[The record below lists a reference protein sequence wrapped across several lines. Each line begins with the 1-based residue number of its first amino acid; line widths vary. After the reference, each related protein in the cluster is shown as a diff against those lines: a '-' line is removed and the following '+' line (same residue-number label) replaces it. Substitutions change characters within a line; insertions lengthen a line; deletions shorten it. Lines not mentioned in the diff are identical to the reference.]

1 MQKFMEAVQNWITAH
16 IVPLM
21 NKLTATYWFGV
32 ISDAVL
38 YIVPFS
44 MVSAIPSL
52 WNIAR
57 RFVTTLPDLSP
68 LTTYSFGLVGMFMAF
83 IIPHNVAVKEGRKDR
98 SMIAGFTGIG
108 AFMLCMN
115 PQVLEDGSYAFT
127 MAKFGA
133 GGMFTAMVVGFVV
146 GFIYKRMARMSFF
159 GEDSVIPDFVKNW
172 FDNIIAVLLSLFAAW
187 VFTNLL
193 SIDVFGAVAVILS
206 PVTGFAQT
214 LPGTIAI
221 PLVMDT
227 FYFFGISGWV
237 FSPIQ
242 QSIQK
247 SALAEN
253 MAAFAA
259 GAAPMNIN
267 AYGITRYIMIGG
279 EGATLPLAFYMLF
292 AKSKKNRTLGRATI
306 IPSIFN
312 INEPLVFSTIVANPF
327 MFIPMVL
334 QAIILPA
341 NTYLWM
347 SMGWAGLHVEN
358 FDMNFLPNA
367 VSAFFMSGGDW
378 HNIVL
383 VCVNLVIAAVLW
395 FPFFRAADAYQ
406 VKQEEKQAAEK
417 AAKKAAKKAAREA
430 ARAAKLAV
438 SNSVSESAP
447 AEEKS
452 ASLASE

>member
-1 MQKFMEAVQNWITAH
+1 MLQKFMEAIQAWITEH
-16 IVPLM
+16 VVPVM
-21 NKLTATYWFGV
+21 NKLTSTYWFGV

-52 WNIAR
+52 WNIIR
-57 RFVTTLPDLSP
+57 RFVPALPDLSP
-68 LTTYSFGLVGMFMAF
+68 LTTFSFGLVGMFMAF
-83 IIPHNVAVKEGRKDR
+83 IIPHNVAVKEDRKDR

-115 PQVLEDGSYAFT
+115 PTITDQGYVFQ

-146 GFIYKRMARMSFF
+146 GFIYKRMARMTFF
-159 GEDSVIPDFVKNW
+159 SEDSLVPDFVKNW
-172 FDNIIAVLLSLFAAW
+172 FDNIIAVLLSLFVAW
-187 VFTNLL
+187 LFTNMLQV
-193 SIDVFGAVAVILS
+193 DVFSAVAIILS

-214 LPGTIAI
+214 LPGTITI

-253 MAAFAA
+253 MAAYAA
-259 GAAPMNIN
+259 GLAPTNIN

-292 AKSKKNRTLGRATI
+292 AKSKKNKTLGRATI
-306 IPSIFN
+306 IPSLFN

-334 QAIILPA
+334 QSILLSA
-341 NTYLWM
+341 NAYLWM
-347 SMGWAGLHVEN
+347 SMGWASLHVEN

-367 VSAFFMSGGDW
+367 VSAFFMSGGDVR
-378 HNIVL
+378 NIAL
-383 VCVNLVIAAVLW
+383 VCVNLLIAAILW
-395 FPFFRAADAYQ
+395 FPFFKAADDYQ
-406 VKQEEKQAAEK
+406 CKIEEEQAAER
-417 AAKKAAKKAAREA
+417 AAKKAAKKAAKEA
-430 ARAAKLAV
+430 AKAAAV
-438 SNSVSESAP
+438 AA
-447 AEEKS
+447 AE
-452 ASLASE
+452 

>member
-1 MQKFMEAVQNWITAH
+1 MLQKFMEAIQAWITEH
-16 IVPLM
+16 VVPVM
-21 NKLTATYWFGV
+21 NKLTSTYWFGV

-52 WNIAR
+52 WNIIR
-57 RFVTTLPDLSP
+57 RFVPALPDLSP
-68 LTTYSFGLVGMFMAF
+68 LTTFSFGLVGMFMAF
-83 IIPHNVAVKEGRKDR
+83 IIPHNVAVKEDRKDR

-115 PQVLEDGSYAFT
+115 PTITDQGYVFQ

-146 GFIYKRMARMSFF
+146 GFIYKRMARMTFF
-159 GEDSVIPDFVKNW
+159 SEDSLVPDFVKNW
-172 FDNIIAVLLSLFAAW
+172 FDNIIAVLLSLFVAW
-187 VFTNLL
+187 LFTNMLQV
-193 SIDVFGAVAVILS
+193 DVFSAVAIILS

-253 MAAFAA
+253 MAAYAA
-259 GAAPMNIN
+259 GLAPTNIN

-292 AKSKKNRTLGRATI
+292 AKSKKNKTLGRATI
-306 IPSIFN
+306 IPSLFN

-334 QAIILPA
+334 QSILLSA
-341 NTYLWM
+341 NAYLWM
-347 SMGWAGLHVEN
+347 SMGWASLHVEN

-367 VSAFFMSGGDW
+367 VSAFFMSGGDVR
-378 HNIVL
+378 NIAL
-383 VCVNLVIAAVLW
+383 VCVNLLIAAILW
-395 FPFFRAADAYQ
+395 FPFFKAADNYQ
-406 VKQEEKQAAEK
+406 CKIEEEQAAEK
-417 AAKKAAKKAAREA
+417 AAKRAAKKAAKEA
-430 ARAAKLAV
+430 AKAAA
-438 SNSVSESAP
+438 ATA
-447 AEEKS
+447 AE
-452 ASLASE
+452 

>member
-1 MQKFMEAVQNWITAH
+1 MLQKFMEAIQAWITEH
-16 IVPLM
+16 VVPVM
-21 NKLTATYWFGV
+21 NKLTSTYWFGV

-52 WNIAR
+52 WNIIR
-57 RFVTTLPDLSP
+57 RFVPALPDLSP
-68 LTTYSFGLVGMFMAF
+68 LTTFSFGLVGMFMAF
-83 IIPHNVAVKEGRKDR
+83 IIPHNVAVKEDRKDR

-115 PQVLEDGSYAFT
+115 PTITDEGYVFQ

-146 GFIYKRMARMSFF
+146 GFIYKRMARTTFF
-159 GEDSVIPDFVKNW
+159 SEDSLVPDFVKNW
-172 FDNIIAVLLSLFAAW
+172 FDNIIAVLLSLFVAW
-187 VFTNLL
+187 LFTNMLQV
-193 SIDVFGAVAVILS
+193 DVFSAVAIILS

-253 MAAFAA
+253 MAAYAA
-259 GAAPMNIN
+259 GLAPTNIN

-292 AKSKKNRTLGRATI
+292 AKSKKNKTLGRATI
-306 IPSIFN
+306 IPSLFN

-334 QAIILPA
+334 QSILLPA
-341 NTYLWM
+341 NAYLWM
-347 SMGWAGLHVEN
+347 SMGWASLHVEN

-367 VSAFFMSGGDW
+367 VSAFFMSGGDVR
-378 HNIVL
+378 NIAL
-383 VCVNLVIAAVLW
+383 VCVNLLIAAILW
-395 FPFFRAADAYQ
+395 FPFFKAADNYQ
-406 VKQEEKQAAEK
+406 CKIEEEQAAEK
-417 AAKKAAKKAAREA
+417 AAKRAAKKAAKEA
-430 ARAAKLAV
+430 AKAAA
-438 SNSVSESAP
+438 ATA
-447 AEEKS
+447 AE
-452 ASLASE
+452 

>member
-1 MQKFMEAVQNWITAH
+1 MLQKMMEGVQDWITAH

-21 NKLTATYWFGV
+21 NKLTSTYWFGV

-52 WNIAR
+52 WNIIR
-57 RFVTTLPDLSP
+57 RFVTSLPDISA
-68 LTTYSFGLVGMFMAF
+68 LTQYSFGLVGMFMAF
-83 IIPHNVAVKEGRKDR
+83 IIPYNVAVKEDRKDR
-98 SMIAGFTGIG
+98 AMIAGFTGIG
-108 AFMLCMN
+108 AFMLCMA
-115 PQVLEDGSYAFT
+115 PEVLEDGRYAFE
-127 MAKFGA
+127 MYKFGA

-159 GEDSVIPDFVKNW
+159 SEDSLIPDFVKNW
-172 FDNIIAVLLSLFAAW
+172 FDNIVAVLLSLFIAW
-187 VFTNLL
+187 LVTSIAKVDVFTAV
-193 SIDVFGAVAVILS
+193 SIILS

-247 SALAEN
+247 AALAEN
-253 MAAFAA
+253 MAAYAA
-259 GAAPMNIN
+259 GLAPTNIN

-292 AKSKKNRTLGRATI
+292 AKSKKNKTLGRATI
-306 IPSIFN
+306 VPSLFN

-327 MFIPMVL
+327 LFIPMVL
-334 QAIILPA
+334 QSILLSA
-341 NTYLWM
+341 NAYLWM
-347 SMGWAGLHVEN
+347 SMGWASMHVEN

-378 HNIVL
+378 RNIAL
-383 VCVNLVIAAVLW
+383 VCVNLLIAAILW
-395 FPFFRAADAYQ
+395 FPFFKAADNYQ
-406 VKQEEKQAAEK
+406 LKLEEEKAAEK
-417 AAKKAAKKAAREA
+417 AAKKAAKAAAKKAAEVA
-430 ARAAKLAV
+430 A
-438 SNSVSESAP
+438 E
-447 AEEKS
+447 
-452 ASLASE
+452 

>member
-1 MQKFMEAVQNWITAH
+1 MLQKFMEAIQAWITEH
-16 IVPLM
+16 VVPVM
-21 NKLTATYWFGV
+21 NKLTSTYWFGV

-44 MVSAIPSL
+44 MVSAIPSM
-52 WNIAR
+52 WNIIR
-57 RFVTTLPDLSP
+57 RFVPTLPDLSP
-68 LTTYSFGLVGMFMAF
+68 LTTFSFGLVGMFMAF
-83 IIPHNVAVKEGRKDR
+83 IIPHNVAVKEDRKDR

-115 PQVLEDGSYAFT
+115 PTITDEGYVFQ

-146 GFIYKRMARMSFF
+146 GFIYKCMARMTFF
-159 GEDSVIPDFVKNW
+159 SEDSLVPDFVKNW
-172 FDNIIAVLLSLFAAW
+172 FDNIIAVLLSLFVAW
-187 VFTNLL
+187 FFSNMLQV
-193 SIDVFGAVAVILS
+193 DVFGAVAIILS

-253 MAAFAA
+253 MAAYAA
-259 GAAPMNIN
+259 GLAPTNIN

-292 AKSKKNRTLGRATI
+292 AKSKKNKTLGRATI
-306 IPSIFN
+306 IPSLFN
-312 INEPLVFSTIVANPF
+312 INEPLVFSTVVANPF

-334 QAIILPA
+334 QSILLSA
-341 NTYLWM
+341 NAYLWM
-347 SMGWAGLHVEN
+347 SMGWASLHVEN

-367 VSAFFMSGGDW
+367 VSAFFMSGGDVR
-378 HNIVL
+378 NIAL
-383 VCVNLVIAAVLW
+383 VCVNLLIAAILW
-395 FPFFRAADAYQ
+395 FPFFKAADNYQ
-406 VKQEEKQAAEK
+406 CKIEEEQAAEK
-417 AAKKAAKKAAREA
+417 AAKKAAKTAATA
-430 ARAAKLAV
+430 AAAA
-438 SNSVSESAP
+438 A
-447 AEEKS
+447 AE
-452 ASLASE
+452 

>member
-1 MQKFMEAVQNWITAH
+1 MLQKMMEGVQDWITAH

-21 NKLTATYWFGV
+21 NKLTSTYWFGV

-52 WNIAR
+52 WNIIR
-57 RFVTTLPDLSP
+57 RFVTSLPDISA
-68 LTTYSFGLVGMFMAF
+68 LTQYSFGLVGMFMAF
-83 IIPHNVAVKEGRKDR
+83 IIPYNVAVKEDRKDR
-98 SMIAGFTGIG
+98 AMIAGFTGIG
-108 AFMLCMN
+108 AFMLCMA
-115 PQVLEDGSYAFT
+115 PEVLEDGRYAFE
-127 MAKFGA
+127 MYKFGA

-159 GEDSVIPDFVKNW
+159 SEDSLIPDFVKNW
-172 FDNIIAVLLSLFAAW
+172 FDNIVAVLLSLFIAW
-187 VFTNLL
+187 LVTSIAKVDVFTAV
-193 SIDVFGAVAVILS
+193 SIILS

-247 SALAEN
+247 AALAEN
-253 MAAFAA
+253 MAAYAA
-259 GAAPMNIN
+259 GLAPTNIN

-292 AKSKKNRTLGRATI
+292 AKSKKNKTLGRATI
-306 IPSIFN
+306 VPSLFN

-327 MFIPMVL
+327 LFIPMVL
-334 QAIILPA
+334 QSILLFA
-341 NTYLWM
+341 NAYLWM
-347 SMGWAGLHVEN
+347 SMGWASMHVEN

-378 HNIVL
+378 RNIAL
-383 VCVNLVIAAVLW
+383 VCVNLLIAAILW
-395 FPFFRAADAYQ
+395 FPFFKAADNYQ
-406 VKQEEKQAAEK
+406 LKLEEEKAAEK
-417 AAKKAAKKAAREA
+417 AAKKAAKAAAKKAAEVA
-430 ARAAKLAV
+430 A
-438 SNSVSESAP
+438 E
-447 AEEKS
+447 
-452 ASLASE
+452 

>member
-1 MQKFMEAVQNWITAH
+1 MLQKMMEGVQDWITAH

-21 NKLTATYWFGV
+21 NKLTSTYWFGV

-52 WNIAR
+52 WNIIR
-57 RFVTTLPDLSP
+57 RFVTSLPHISA
-68 LTTYSFGLVGMFMAF
+68 LTQYSFGLVGMFMAF
-83 IIPHNVAVKEGRKDR
+83 IIPYNVAVKEDRKDR
-98 SMIAGFTGIG
+98 AMIAGFTGIG
-108 AFMLCMN
+108 AFMLCMA
-115 PQVLEDGSYAFT
+115 PEVLEDGRYAFE
-127 MAKFGA
+127 MYKFGA

-159 GEDSVIPDFVKNW
+159 SEDSLIPDFVKNW
-172 FDNIIAVLLSLFAAW
+172 FDNIVAVLLSLFIAW
-187 VFTNLL
+187 LVTSIAKVDVFTAV
-193 SIDVFGAVAVILS
+193 SIILS

-247 SALAEN
+247 AALAEN
-253 MAAFAA
+253 MAAYAA
-259 GAAPMNIN
+259 GLAPTNIN

-292 AKSKKNRTLGRATI
+292 AKSKKNKTLGRATI
-306 IPSIFN
+306 VPSLFN

-327 MFIPMVL
+327 LFIPMVL
-334 QAIILPA
+334 QSILLSA
-341 NTYLWM
+341 NAYLWM
-347 SMGWAGLHVEN
+347 SMGWASMHVEN

-378 HNIVL
+378 RNIAL
-383 VCVNLVIAAVLW
+383 VCVNLLIAAILW
-395 FPFFRAADAYQ
+395 FPFFKAADNYQ
-406 VKQEEKQAAEK
+406 LKLEEEKAAEK
-417 AAKKAAKKAAREA
+417 AAKKAAKAAAKKAAEVA
-430 ARAAKLAV
+430 A
-438 SNSVSESAP
+438 E
-447 AEEKS
+447 
-452 ASLASE
+452 

>member
-1 MQKFMEAVQNWITAH
+1 MLQKFMEAIQAWITEH
-16 IVPLM
+16 VVPVM
-21 NKLTATYWFGV
+21 NKLTSTYWFGV

-52 WNIAR
+52 WNIIR
-57 RFVTTLPDLSP
+57 RFVPALPDLSP
-68 LTTYSFGLVGMFMAF
+68 LTTFSFGLVGLFMAF
-83 IIPHNVAVKEGRKDR
+83 IIPHNVAVKEDRKDR

-115 PQVLEDGSYAFT
+115 PTITEDGYVFQ

-146 GFIYKRMARMSFF
+146 GFIYKRMARMTFF
-159 GEDSVIPDFVKNW
+159 SEDSMVPDFVKNW
-172 FDNIIAVLLSLFAAW
+172 FDNIIAVLLSLFVAW
-187 VFTNLL
+187 LFTNMLQV
-193 SIDVFGAVAVILS
+193 DVFGAVAIILS

-253 MAAFAA
+253 MAAYAA
-259 GAAPMNIN
+259 GFTPTNIN

-292 AKSKKNRTLGRATI
+292 AKSKKNKTLGRATI
-306 IPSIFN
+306 VPSLFN

-341 NTYLWM
+341 NAYLWM
-347 SMGWAGLHVEN
+347 SMGWASLHVEN

-367 VSAFFMSGGDW
+367 VSAFFMSGGDIR
-378 HNIVL
+378 NVAL
-383 VCVNLVIAAVLW
+383 VCVNLLIAAILW
-395 FPFFRAADAYQ
+395 FPFFKAADNYQ
-406 VKQEEKQAAEK
+406 CKVEE
-417 AAKKAAKKAAREA
+417 
-430 ARAAKLAV
+430 AV
-438 SNSVSESAP
+438 SYTHLTLPTNSLV
-447 AEEKS
+447 
-452 ASLASE
+452 

>member
-1 MQKFMEAVQNWITAH
+1 MQHIMEAAQAWIEKH
-16 IVPLM
+16 IVPVV
-21 NKLTATYWFGV
+21 NKLQATYWFGV

-52 WNIAR
+52 WNIVR
-57 RFVTTLPDLSP
+57 RFVTWLPDISP
-68 LTTYSFGLVGMFMAF
+68 ITTYSFGLVGLFMAF
-83 IIPHNVAVKEGRKDR
+83 IIPHNVAVKEDRKDR

-108 AFMLCMN
+108 TYMLCMN
-115 PQVLEDGSYAFT
+115 AVTTDDGTLFEMS
-127 MAKFGA
+127 KFGA

-159 GEDSVIPDFVKNW
+159 GEDSLIPDFVKNW
-172 FDNIIAVLLSLFAAW
+172 FDNIIAVLLSLIIGWIVTYIAQVD
-187 VFTNLL
+187 VFTMVGL
-193 SIDVFGAVAVILS
+193 ILS
-206 PVTGFAQT
+206 PVTNFAQT

-237 FSPIQ
+237 FSPVQ

-247 SALAEN
+247 AALAEN
-253 MAAFAA
+253 MELFAA
-259 GAAPMNIN
+259 GLDPVNIN

-292 AKSKKNRTLGRATI
+292 AKSKKNKTLGRATI

-312 INEPLVFSTIVANPF
+312 INEPLVFSTVVANPF
-327 MFIPMVL
+327 LFIPMVL
-334 QAIILPA
+334 QAIILPSMA
-341 NTYLWM
+341 YLWM
-347 SMGWAGLHVEN
+347 SMGWAGMHVEN

-367 VSAFFMSGGDW
+367 ISAFFMSGGNW
-378 HNIVL
+378 GNVAL

-395 FPFFRAADAYQ
+395 FPFFKAYDNYQ
-406 VKQEEKQAAEK
+406 AKQEEKQAEE
-417 AAKKAAKKAAREA
+417 KAAKKAAREA
-430 ARAAKLAV
+430 RKAARRAAAEAAEAE
-438 SNSVSESAP
+438 VSEA
-447 AEEKS
+447 
-452 ASLASE
+452 

>member
-1 MQKFMEAVQNWITAH
+1 MLQKFMEAIQAWITEHVAP
-16 IVPLM
+16 VM
-21 NKLTATYWFGV
+21 NKLTSTYWFGV

-52 WNIAR
+52 WNIIR
-57 RFVTTLPDLSP
+57 RFVPALPDLSP
-68 LTTYSFGLVGMFMAF
+68 LTTFSFGLVGMFMAF
-83 IIPHNVAVKEGRKDR
+83 IIPHNVAVKEDRKDR

-115 PQVLEDGSYAFT
+115 PTITDQGYVFQ

-146 GFIYKRMARMSFF
+146 GFIYKRMARMTFF
-159 GEDSVIPDFVKNW
+159 SEDSLVPDFVKNW
-172 FDNIIAVLLSLFAAW
+172 FDNIIAVLLSLFVAW
-187 VFTNLL
+187 LFTNMLQV
-193 SIDVFGAVAVILS
+193 DVFSAVAIILS

-253 MAAFAA
+253 MAAYAA
-259 GAAPMNIN
+259 GLAPTNIN

-292 AKSKKNRTLGRATI
+292 AKSKKNKTLGRATI
-306 IPSIFN
+306 IPSLFN

-334 QAIILPA
+334 QSILLSA
-341 NTYLWM
+341 NAYLWM
-347 SMGWAGLHVEN
+347 SMGWASLHVEN

-367 VSAFFMSGGDW
+367 VSAFFMSGGDVR
-378 HNIVL
+378 NIAL
-383 VCVNLVIAAVLW
+383 VCVNLLIAAILW
-395 FPFFRAADAYQ
+395 FPFFKAADDYQ
-406 VKQEEKQAAEK
+406 CKIEEEQAAER
-417 AAKKAAKKAAREA
+417 AAKKAAKKAAKEA
-430 ARAAKLAV
+430 AKAAAV
-438 SNSVSESAP
+438 AA
-447 AEEKS
+447 AE
-452 ASLASE
+452 

>member
-1 MQKFMEAVQNWITAH
+1 MLQKFMEAIQAWITEH
-16 IVPLM
+16 VVPVM
-21 NKLTATYWFGV
+21 NKLTSTYWFGV

-52 WNIAR
+52 WNIIR
-57 RFVTTLPDLSP
+57 RFVPALPDLSP
-68 LTTYSFGLVGMFMAF
+68 LTTFSFGLVGMFMAF
-83 IIPHNVAVKEGRKDR
+83 IIPHNVAVKEDRKDR

-115 PQVLEDGSYAFT
+115 PTITDQGYVFQ

-146 GFIYKRMARMSFF
+146 GFIYKRMARMTFF
-159 GEDSVIPDFVKNW
+159 SEDSLVPDFVKNW
-172 FDNIIAVLLSLFAAW
+172 FDNIIAVLLSLFVAW
-187 VFTNLL
+187 LFTNMLQV
-193 SIDVFGAVAVILS
+193 DVFSAVAIILS

-253 MAAFAA
+253 MAAYAA
-259 GAAPMNIN
+259 GLAPTNIN

-292 AKSKKNRTLGRATI
+292 AKSKKNKTLGRATI
-306 IPSIFN
+306 IPSLFN

-334 QAIILPA
+334 QSILLSA
-341 NTYLWM
+341 NAYLWM
-347 SMGWAGLHVEN
+347 SMGWASLHVEN

-367 VSAFFMSGGDW
+367 VSAFFMSGGDVR
-378 HNIVL
+378 NIAL
-383 VCVNLVIAAVLW
+383 VCVNLLIAAILW
-395 FPFFRAADAYQ
+395 FPFFKAADNYQ
-406 VKQEEKQAAEK
+406 CKIEEEQAAEK
-417 AAKKAAKKAAREA
+417 AAKKAAKKAAA
-430 ARAAKLAV
+430 AAV
-438 SNSVSESAP
+438 E
-447 AEEKS
+447 
-452 ASLASE
+452 

>member
-1 MQKFMEAVQNWITAH
+1 MLQKFMEAIQAWITEH
-16 IVPLM
+16 VVPVM
-21 NKLTATYWFGV
+21 SKLTSTYWFGV

-52 WNIAR
+52 WNIIR
-57 RFVTTLPDLSP
+57 RFVPALPDLSP
-68 LTTYSFGLVGMFMAF
+68 LTTFSFGLVGMFMAF
-83 IIPHNVAVKEGRKDR
+83 IIPHNVAVKEDRKDR

-115 PQVLEDGSYAFT
+115 PTITDQGYVFQ

-146 GFIYKRMARMSFF
+146 GFIYKRMARMTFF
-159 GEDSVIPDFVKNW
+159 SEDSLVPDFVKNW
-172 FDNIIAVLLSLFAAW
+172 FDNIIAVLLSLFVAW
-187 VFTNLL
+187 LFTNMLQV
-193 SIDVFGAVAVILS
+193 DVFSAVAIILS

-253 MAAFAA
+253 MAAYAA
-259 GAAPMNIN
+259 GLAPTNIN

-292 AKSKKNRTLGRATI
+292 AKSKKNKTLGRATI
-306 IPSIFN
+306 IPSLFN

-334 QAIILPA
+334 QSILLSA
-341 NTYLWM
+341 NAYLWM
-347 SMGWAGLHVEN
+347 SMGWASLHVEN

-367 VSAFFMSGGDW
+367 VSAFFMSGGDVR
-378 HNIVL
+378 NIAL
-383 VCVNLVIAAVLW
+383 VCVNLLIAAILW
-395 FPFFRAADAYQ
+395 FPFFKAADDYQ
-406 VKQEEKQAAEK
+406 CKIEEEQAAER
-417 AAKKAAKKAAREA
+417 AAKKAAKKAAKEA
-430 ARAAKLAV
+430 AKAAAV
-438 SNSVSESAP
+438 AA
-447 AEEKS
+447 AE
-452 ASLASE
+452 

>member
-1 MQKFMEAVQNWITAH
+1 MLQKFMEAIQAWITEH
-16 IVPLM
+16 VVPVM
-21 NKLTATYWFGV
+21 NKLTSTYWFGV

-52 WNIAR
+52 WNIIR
-57 RFVTTLPDLSP
+57 RFVPALPDLSP
-68 LTTYSFGLVGMFMAF
+68 LTTFSFGLVGMFMAF
-83 IIPHNVAVKEGRKDR
+83 IIPHNVAVKEDRKDR

-108 AFMLCMN
+108 AFILCMN
-115 PQVLEDGSYAFT
+115 PTITDQGYVFQ

-146 GFIYKRMARMSFF
+146 GFIYKRMARMTFF
-159 GEDSVIPDFVKNW
+159 SEDSLVPDFVKNW
-172 FDNIIAVLLSLFAAW
+172 FDNIIAVLLSLFVAW
-187 VFTNLL
+187 LFTNMLQV
-193 SIDVFGAVAVILS
+193 DVFSAVAIILS

-253 MAAFAA
+253 MAAYAA
-259 GAAPMNIN
+259 GLAPTNIN
-267 AYGITRYIMIGG
+267 VYGITRYIMIGG

-292 AKSKKNRTLGRATI
+292 AKSKKNKTLGRATI
-306 IPSIFN
+306 IPSLFN

-334 QAIILPA
+334 QSILLSA
-341 NTYLWM
+341 NAYLWM
-347 SMGWAGLHVEN
+347 SMGWASLHVEN

-367 VSAFFMSGGDW
+367 VSAFFMSGGDVR
-378 HNIVL
+378 NIAL
-383 VCVNLVIAAVLW
+383 VCVNLLIAAILW
-395 FPFFRAADAYQ
+395 FPFFKAADDYQ
-406 VKQEEKQAAEK
+406 CKIEEEQAAER
-417 AAKKAAKKAAREA
+417 AAKKAAKKAAKEA
-430 ARAAKLAV
+430 AKAAAV
-438 SNSVSESAP
+438 AA
-447 AEEKS
+447 AE
-452 ASLASE
+452 

>member
-1 MQKFMEAVQNWITAH
+1 MLQKMMEGVQDWITAH

-21 NKLTATYWFGV
+21 NKLTSTYWFGV

-52 WNIAR
+52 WNIIR
-57 RFVTTLPDLSP
+57 RFVTSLPHISA
-68 LTTYSFGLVGMFMAF
+68 LTQYSFGLVGMFMAF
-83 IIPHNVAVKEGRKDR
+83 IIPYNVAVKEDRKDR
-98 SMIAGFTGIG
+98 AMIAGFTGIG
-108 AFMLCMN
+108 AFMLCMA
-115 PQVLEDGSYAFT
+115 PEVLEDGRYAFE
-127 MAKFGA
+127 MYKFGA

-159 GEDSVIPDFVKNW
+159 SEDSLIPDFVKNW
-172 FDNIIAVLLSLFAAW
+172 FDNIVAVLLSLFIAW
-187 VFTNLL
+187 LVTSIAKVDVFTAV
-193 SIDVFGAVAVILS
+193 SIILS

-247 SALAEN
+247 AALAEN
-253 MAAFAA
+253 MAAYAA
-259 GAAPMNIN
+259 GLAPTNIN

-292 AKSKKNRTLGRATI
+292 AKSKKNKTLGRATI
-306 IPSIFN
+306 VPSLFN

-327 MFIPMVL
+327 LFIPMVL
-334 QAIILPA
+334 QSILLSA
-341 NTYLWM
+341 NAYLWM
-347 SMGWAGLHVEN
+347 SMGWASMHVEN

-378 HNIVL
+378 RNIAL
-383 VCVNLVIAAVLW
+383 VCVNLLIAAILW
-395 FPFFRAADAYQ
+395 FPFIKAADNYQ
-406 VKQEEKQAAEK
+406 LKLEEEKAAEK
-417 AAKKAAKKAAREA
+417 AAKKAAKAAAKKAAEVA
-430 ARAAKLAV
+430 A
-438 SNSVSESAP
+438 E
-447 AEEKS
+447 
-452 ASLASE
+452 

>member
-1 MQKFMEAVQNWITAH
+1 MQHIMEAVQAWIEKH
-16 IVPLM
+16 IVPVV
-21 NKLTATYWFGV
+21 NKLQATYWFGV

-52 WNIAR
+52 WNIVR
-57 RFVTTLPDLSP
+57 RFVTWLPDISP
-68 LTTYSFGLVGMFMAF
+68 ITTYSFGLVGLFMAF
-83 IIPHNVAVKEGRKDR
+83 IIPHNVAVKEDRKDR

-108 AFMLCMN
+108 TYMLCMN
-115 PQVLEDGSYAFT
+115 AVTTDDGTLFEMS
-127 MAKFGA
+127 KFGA

-159 GEDSVIPDFVKNW
+159 GEDSLIPDFVKNW
-172 FDNIIAVLLSLFAAW
+172 FDNIIAVLLSLIIGWIVTYIAQVD
-187 VFTNLL
+187 VFTMVGL
-193 SIDVFGAVAVILS
+193 ILS
-206 PVTGFAQT
+206 PVTNFAQT

-237 FSPIQ
+237 FSPVQ

-247 SALAEN
+247 AALAEN
-253 MAAFAA
+253 MELFAA
-259 GAAPMNIN
+259 GLDPVNIN

-292 AKSKKNRTLGRATI
+292 AKSKKNKTLGRATI

-312 INEPLVFSTIVANPF
+312 INEPLVFSTVVANPF
-327 MFIPMVL
+327 LFIPMVL
-334 QAIILPA
+334 QAIILPSMA
-341 NTYLWM
+341 YLWM
-347 SMGWAGLHVEN
+347 SMGWAGMHVEN

-367 VSAFFMSGGDW
+367 ISAFFMSGGNW
-378 HNIVL
+378 GNVAL

-395 FPFFRAADAYQ
+395 FPFFKAYDNYQ
-406 VKQEEKQAAEK
+406 AKQEEKQAEE
-417 AAKKAAKKAAREA
+417 KAAKKAAREA
-430 ARAAKLAV
+430 RKAARRAAAEAAEAE
-438 SNSVSESAP
+438 VSEA
-447 AEEKS
+447 
-452 ASLASE
+452 

>member
-1 MQKFMEAVQNWITAH
+1 MLQKFMEAIQAWITEH
-16 IVPLM
+16 VVPVM
-21 NKLTATYWFGV
+21 NKLTSTYWFGV

-52 WNIAR
+52 WNIIR
-57 RFVTTLPDLSP
+57 RFVPALPDLSP
-68 LTTYSFGLVGMFMAF
+68 LTTFSFGLVGMFMAF
-83 IIPHNVAVKEGRKDR
+83 IIPHNVAVKEDRKDR

-115 PQVLEDGSYAFT
+115 PTITDQGYVFQ

-146 GFIYKRMARMSFF
+146 GFIYKRMARMTFF
-159 GEDSVIPDFVKNW
+159 SEDSLVPDFVKNW
-172 FDNIIAVLLSLFAAW
+172 FDNIIAVLLSLFVAW
-187 VFTNLL
+187 LFTNMLQV
-193 SIDVFGAVAVILS
+193 DVFSAVAIILS

-253 MAAFAA
+253 MAAYAA
-259 GAAPMNIN
+259 GLAPTNIN

-292 AKSKKNRTLGRATI
+292 AKSKKNKTLGRATI
-306 IPSIFN
+306 IPSLFN

-334 QAIILPA
+334 QSILLSA
-341 NTYLWM
+341 NAYLWM
-347 SMGWAGLHVEN
+347 SMGWASLHVEN

-367 VSAFFMSGGDW
+367 VSAFFMSGGDVR
-378 HNIVL
+378 NIAL
-383 VCVNLVIAAVLW
+383 VCVSLLIAAILW
-395 FPFFRAADAYQ
+395 FPFFKAADDYQ
-406 VKQEEKQAAEK
+406 CKIEEEQAAER
-417 AAKKAAKKAAREA
+417 AAKKAAKKAAKEA
-430 ARAAKLAV
+430 AKAAAV
-438 SNSVSESAP
+438 AA
-447 AEEKS
+447 AE
-452 ASLASE
+452 

>member
-1 MQKFMEAVQNWITAH
+1 MLQKFMEAIQAWITEH
-16 IVPLM
+16 VVPVM
-21 NKLTATYWFGV
+21 NKLTSTYWFGV

-52 WNIAR
+52 WNIIR
-57 RFVTTLPDLSP
+57 RFVPALPDLSP
-68 LTTYSFGLVGMFMAF
+68 LTTFSFGLVGMFMAF
-83 IIPHNVAVKEGRKDR
+83 IIPHNVAVKEDRKDR

-115 PQVLEDGSYAFT
+115 PVITDEGYVFQ

-146 GFIYKRMARMSFF
+146 GFIYKRMARMTFF
-159 GEDSVIPDFVKNW
+159 SEDSLVPDFVKNW
-172 FDNIIAVLLSLFAAW
+172 FDNIIAVLLSLFVAW
-187 VFTNLL
+187 LFTNMLQV
-193 SIDVFGAVAVILS
+193 DVFSAVAIILS

-227 FYFFGISGWV
+227 FYFFGTSGWV

-253 MAAFAA
+253 MAAYAA
-259 GAAPMNIN
+259 GLAPANIN

-292 AKSKKNRTLGRATI
+292 AKSKKNKTLGRATI
-306 IPSIFN
+306 IPSLFN

-334 QAIILPA
+334 QSILLSA
-341 NTYLWM
+341 NAYLWM
-347 SMGWAGLHVEN
+347 HMGWASLHVEN

-367 VSAFFMSGGDW
+367 VSAFFMSGGDVR
-378 HNIVL
+378 NIAL
-383 VCVNLVIAAVLW
+383 VCANLLIAAILW
-395 FPFFRAADAYQ
+395 FPFFKAADNYQ
-406 VKQEEKQAAEK
+406 CKIEEEQAAEKATKK
-417 AAKKAAKKAAREA
+417 AAKKAAKAAA
-430 ARAAKLAV
+430 AAA
-438 SNSVSESAP
+438 
-447 AEEKS
+447 AE
-452 ASLASE
+452 

>member
-1 MQKFMEAVQNWITAH
+1 MLQNLMNGIQGWITDH
-16 IVPLM
+16 IVPVM

-57 RFVTTLPDLSP
+57 RFWTFLPDISP
-68 LTTYSFGLVGMFMAF
+68 ITTYSFGLVGMFMAF
-83 IIPHNVAVKEGRKDR
+83 IIPYNVAVKENRKDR
-98 SMIAGFTGIG
+98 AMIAGFTGIG
-108 AFMLCMN
+108 TYMLCMN
-115 PQVLEDGSYAFT
+115 PTVLEDGSYAFT
-127 MAKFGA
+127 MSMFGA
-133 GGMFTAMVVGFVV
+133 GGMFTAMVIGFVV

-159 GEDSVIPDFVKNW
+159 GEDSLIPDFVKNW
-172 FDNIIAVLLSLFAAW
+172 FDNIIAVLLSLLIGWLVTYIAQVD
-187 VFTNLL
+187 VFTMVG
-193 SIDVFGAVAVILS
+193 IILS
-206 PVTGFAQT
+206 PVTNFAQT

-237 FSPIQ
+237 FSPVQ

-247 SALAEN
+247 AALAQN
-253 MAAFAA
+253 MELYAA
-259 GAAPMNIN
+259 GLDPVNIN

-279 EGATLPLAFYMLF
+279 EGATLPLAIYMLF

-312 INEPLVFSTIVANPF
+312 INEPLIFSTVVANPF
-327 MFIPMVL
+327 LFIPMVL

-341 NTYLWM
+341 NAYLWM
-347 SMGWAGLHVEN
+347 SMGWAGMHVEN

-367 VSAFFMSGGDW
+367 ISAFFMSGGNW
-378 HNIVL
+378 GNVLL
-383 VCVNLVIAAVLW
+383 VCVNLLIAAILW
-395 FPFFRAADAYQ
+395 FPFFRAADSYQ
-406 VKQEEKQAAEK
+406 AKVEDEQAAEK
-417 AAKKAAKKAAREA
+417 AAKRAAKKAAREA
-430 ARAAKLAV
+430 AKLAEAAK
-438 SNSVSESAP
+438 
-447 AEEKS
+447 
-452 ASLASE
+452 

>member
-1 MQKFMEAVQNWITAH
+1 MQKIMNAMQEWITAH

-52 WNIAR
+52 WAIIR
-57 RFVTTLPDLSP
+57 RFVTFLPDLSP
-68 LTTYSFGLVGMFMAF
+68 IMQYSFGLVGMFMAF
-83 IIPHNVAVKEGRKDR
+83 IIPYNVAVKEDRKDR
-98 SMIAGFTGIG
+98 AMIAGFTGVG
-108 AFMLCMN
+108 TFMLCMN
-115 PQVLEDGSYAFT
+115 PTVTDDGYVFT

-159 GEDSVIPDFVKNW
+159 GEDSLIPDFVKNW
-172 FDNIIAVLLSLFAAW
+172 FDNIISVLLSLFVGW
-187 VFTNLL
+187 IFTHLAQ
-193 SIDVFGAVAVILS
+193 IDVFSMVSIILS
-206 PVTGFAQT
+206 PVTNFAQT

-237 FSPIQ
+237 FSPVQ

-253 MAAFAA
+253 MEAFAA
-259 GAAPMNIN
+259 GLPATNIN

-279 EGATLPLAFYMLF
+279 EGATLPLAIYMLF
-292 AKSKKNRTLGRATI
+292 AKSKKNKTLGRATI
-306 IPSIFN
+306 IPSLFN
-312 INEPLVFSTIVANPF
+312 INEPLVFSTIVDNPF

-334 QAIILPA
+334 QSILLSA
-341 NTYLWM
+341 NAYLWM
-347 SMGWAGLHVEN
+347 SMGWASVHVQN

-367 VSAFFMSGGDW
+367 VSAFFMSNGDW
-378 HNIVL
+378 RNVLL
-383 VCVNLVIAAVLW
+383 VCVNLLIAAILW
-395 FPFFRAADAYQ
+395 FPFFKASDNYQ
-406 VKQEEKQAAEK
+406 VKLEAEQAAELEAK
-417 AAKKAAKKAAREA
+417 KAAKAAARAAKKAAKAEA
-430 ARAAKLAV
+430 AAAEL
-438 SNSVSESAP
+438 SE
-447 AEEKS
+447 
-452 ASLASE
+452 

>member
-1 MQKFMEAVQNWITAH
+1 MLQKFMEAIQAWITEH
-16 IVPLM
+16 VVPVM
-21 NKLTATYWFGV
+21 NKLTSTYWFGV

-52 WNIAR
+52 WNIIR
-57 RFVTTLPDLSP
+57 RFVPALPDLSP
-68 LTTYSFGLVGMFMAF
+68 LTTFSFGLVGMFMAF
-83 IIPHNVAVKEGRKDR
+83 IIPHNVAVKEDRKDR

-115 PQVLEDGSYAFT
+115 PTITDQGYVFQ

-146 GFIYKRMARMSFF
+146 GFIYKRMARMTFF
-159 GEDSVIPDFVKNW
+159 SEDSLVPDFVKNW
-172 FDNIIAVLLSLFAAW
+172 FDNIIAVLLSLFVAW
-187 VFTNLL
+187 LFTNMLQV
-193 SIDVFGAVAVILS
+193 DVFSAVAIILS

-253 MAAFAA
+253 MAAYAA
-259 GAAPMNIN
+259 GLAPTNIN

-292 AKSKKNRTLGRATI
+292 AKSKKNKTLGRATI
-306 IPSIFN
+306 IPSLFN

-334 QAIILPA
+334 QSILLSA
-341 NTYLWM
+341 NAYLWM
-347 SMGWAGLHVEN
+347 SMGWASLHVEN

-367 VSAFFMSGGDW
+367 VSAFFMSGGDVR
-378 HNIVL
+378 NIAL
-383 VCVNLVIAAVLW
+383 VCVNLLIAAILW
-395 FPFFRAADAYQ
+395 FPFFKAADDYQ
-406 VKQEEKQAAEK
+406 CKIEEEQAAER
-417 AAKKAAKKAAREA
+417 AAKKAAKEAAKAAAVA
-430 ARAAKLAV
+430 A
-438 SNSVSESAP
+438 
-447 AEEKS
+447 AE
-452 ASLASE
+452 

>member
-1 MQKFMEAVQNWITAH
+1 MLQKFMEAIQAWITEH
-16 IVPLM
+16 VVPVM
-21 NKLTATYWFGV
+21 NKLTSTYWFGV

-52 WNIAR
+52 WNIIR
-57 RFVTTLPDLSP
+57 RFVPALPDLSP
-68 LTTYSFGLVGMFMAF
+68 LTTFSFGLVGMFMAF
-83 IIPHNVAVKEGRKDR
+83 IIPHNVAVKEDRKDR

-115 PQVLEDGSYAFT
+115 PTITDEGYVFQ

-146 GFIYKRMARMSFF
+146 GFIYKRMARTTFF
-159 GEDSVIPDFVKNW
+159 SEDSLVPDFVKNW
-172 FDNIIAVLLSLFAAW
+172 FDNIIAVLLSLFVAW
-187 VFTNLL
+187 LFTNMLQV
-193 SIDVFGAVAVILS
+193 DVFSAVAIILS

-253 MAAFAA
+253 MAAYAA
-259 GAAPMNIN
+259 GLAPTNIN

-292 AKSKKNRTLGRATI
+292 AKSKKNKTLGRATI
-306 IPSIFN
+306 IPSLFN

-334 QAIILPA
+334 QSILLSA
-341 NTYLWM
+341 NAYLWM
-347 SMGWAGLHVEN
+347 SMGWASLHVEN

-367 VSAFFMSGGDW
+367 VSAFFMSGGDVR
-378 HNIVL
+378 NIAL
-383 VCVNLVIAAVLW
+383 VCVNLLIAAILW
-395 FPFFRAADAYQ
+395 FPFFKAADNYQ
-406 VKQEEKQAAEK
+406 CKIEEEQAAEK
-417 AAKKAAKKAAREA
+417 AAKRAAKKAAKEA
-430 ARAAKLAV
+430 AKAAA
-438 SNSVSESAP
+438 ATA
-447 AEEKS
+447 AE
-452 ASLASE
+452 

>member
-1 MQKFMEAVQNWITAH
+1 MLQKFMEAIQAWITEH
-16 IVPLM
+16 VVPVM
-21 NKLTATYWFGV
+21 NKLTSTYWFGV

-52 WNIAR
+52 WNIIR
-57 RFVTTLPDLSP
+57 RFVPALPDLSP
-68 LTTYSFGLVGMFMAF
+68 LTTFSFGLVGMFMAF
-83 IIPHNVAVKEGRKDR
+83 IIPHNVAVKEDRKDR

-115 PQVLEDGSYAFT
+115 PTITDQGYVFQ

-146 GFIYKRMARMSFF
+146 GFIYKRMARMTFF
-159 GEDSVIPDFVKNW
+159 SEDSLVPDFVKNW
-172 FDNIIAVLLSLFAAW
+172 FDNIIAVLLSLFVAW
-187 VFTNLL
+187 LFTNMLQV
-193 SIDVFGAVAVILS
+193 DVFSAVAIILS

-253 MAAFAA
+253 MAAYAA
-259 GAAPMNIN
+259 GLAPTNIN

-292 AKSKKNRTLGRATI
+292 AKSKKNKTLGRATI
-306 IPSIFN
+306 IPSLFN
-312 INEPLVFSTIVANPF
+312 INEPLVFSTTVANPF

-334 QAIILPA
+334 QSILLSA
-341 NTYLWM
+341 NAYLWM
-347 SMGWAGLHVEN
+347 SMGWASLHVEN

-367 VSAFFMSGGDW
+367 VSAFFMSGGDVR
-378 HNIVL
+378 NIAL
-383 VCVNLVIAAVLW
+383 VCVNLLIAAILW
-395 FPFFRAADAYQ
+395 FPFFKAADDYQ
-406 VKQEEKQAAEK
+406 CKIEEEQAAER
-417 AAKKAAKKAAREA
+417 AAKKAAKKAAKEA
-430 ARAAKLAV
+430 AKAAAV
-438 SNSVSESAP
+438 AA
-447 AEEKS
+447 AE
-452 ASLASE
+452 

>member
-1 MQKFMEAVQNWITAH
+1 MLQKIMTSVQNWITEH
-16 IVPLM
+16 IVPVM

-57 RFVTTLPDLSP
+57 RFWTFLPDISP
-68 LTTYSFGLVGMFMAF
+68 ITTYSFGLVGMFMAF
-83 IIPHNVAVKEGRKDR
+83 IIPYNVAVKENRKDR
-98 SMIAGFTGIG
+98 AMIAGFTGIG
-108 AFMLCMN
+108 TYMLCMN
-115 PQVLEDGSYAFT
+115 PTVLEDGSYAFQ
-127 MAKFGA
+127 MSMFGA
-133 GGMFTAMVVGFVV
+133 GGMFTAMVLGFVV

-159 GEDSVIPDFVKNW
+159 GEDSLIPDFVKNW
-172 FDNIIAVLLSLFAAW
+172 FDNIISVLLSLFIGW
-187 VFTNLL
+187 LVTYIGQ
-193 SIDVFGAVAVILS
+193 IDVFTMVGVILS
-206 PVTGFAQT
+206 PVTSFAQT

-237 FSPIQ
+237 FSPVQ

-253 MAAFAA
+253 MELAAA
-259 GAAPMNIN
+259 GLAPVNIN

-312 INEPLVFSTIVANPF
+312 INEPLIFSTVVANPF
-327 MFIPMVL
+327 LFIPMVL

-341 NTYLWM
+341 NAYLWM

-367 VSAFFMSGGDW
+367 ISAFFMSGGNW
-378 HNIVL
+378 GNVAL
-383 VCVNLVIAAVLW
+383 VCVNLLIAAILW
-395 FPFFRAADAYQ
+395 FPFFRAADNYQ
-406 VKQEEKQAAEK
+406 AKVEDEQAAEK

-430 ARAAKLAV
+430 AKAAALA
-438 SNSVSESAP
+438 E
-447 AEEKS
+447 
-452 ASLASE
+452 

>member
-1 MQKFMEAVQNWITAH
+1 MLQKFMEAIQAWITEH
-16 IVPLM
+16 VVPVM
-21 NKLTATYWFGV
+21 NKLTSTYWFGV

-52 WNIAR
+52 WNIIR
-57 RFVTTLPDLSP
+57 RFVPALPDLSP
-68 LTTYSFGLVGMFMAF
+68 LTTFSFGLVGMFMAF
-83 IIPHNVAVKEGRKDR
+83 IIPHNVAVKEDRKDR

-115 PQVLEDGSYAFT
+115 PTITDEGYVFQ

-146 GFIYKRMARMSFF
+146 GFIYKRMARTTFF
-159 GEDSVIPDFVKNW
+159 SEDSLVPDFVKNW
-172 FDNIIAVLLSLFAAW
+172 FDNIIAVLLSLFVAW
-187 VFTNLL
+187 LFTNMLQV
-193 SIDVFGAVAVILS
+193 DVFSAVAIILS

-253 MAAFAA
+253 MAAYAA
-259 GAAPMNIN
+259 GLAPTNIN

-292 AKSKKNRTLGRATI
+292 AKSKKNKTLGRATI
-306 IPSIFN
+306 IPSLFN

-334 QAIILPA
+334 QSILLSA
-341 NTYLWM
+341 NAYLWM
-347 SMGWAGLHVEN
+347 SMGWASLHVEN

-367 VSAFFMSGGDW
+367 VSAFFMSGGDV
-378 HNIVL
+378 HNIAL
-383 VCVNLVIAAVLW
+383 VCVNLLIAAILW
-395 FPFFRAADAYQ
+395 FPFFKAADNYQ
-406 VKQEEKQAAEK
+406 CKIEEEQAAEK
-417 AAKKAAKKAAREA
+417 AAKRAAKKAAKEA
-430 ARAAKLAV
+430 AKAAA
-438 SNSVSESAP
+438 ATA
-447 AEEKS
+447 AE
-452 ASLASE
+452 

>member
-1 MQKFMEAVQNWITAH
+1 MLQKFMEATQAWITEH
-16 IVPLM
+16 VVPVM
-21 NKLTATYWFGV
+21 NKLTSTYWFGV

-52 WNIAR
+52 WNIIR
-57 RFVTTLPDLSP
+57 RFVPALPDLSP
-68 LTTYSFGLVGMFMAF
+68 LTTFSFGLVGMFMAF
-83 IIPHNVAVKEGRKDR
+83 IIPHNVAVKEDRKDR

-115 PQVLEDGSYAFT
+115 PTITDQGYVFQ

-146 GFIYKRMARMSFF
+146 GFIYKRMARMTFF
-159 GEDSVIPDFVKNW
+159 SEDSLVPDFVKNW
-172 FDNIIAVLLSLFAAW
+172 FDNIIAVLLSLFVAW
-187 VFTNLL
+187 LFTNMLQV
-193 SIDVFGAVAVILS
+193 DVFSAVAIILS

-253 MAAFAA
+253 MAAYAA
-259 GAAPMNIN
+259 GLAPTNIN

-292 AKSKKNRTLGRATI
+292 AKSKKNKTLGRATI
-306 IPSIFN
+306 IPSLFN

-334 QAIILPA
+334 QSILLSA
-341 NTYLWM
+341 NAYLWM
-347 SMGWAGLHVEN
+347 SMGWASLHVEN

-367 VSAFFMSGGDW
+367 VSAFFMSGGDVR
-378 HNIVL
+378 NIAL
-383 VCVNLVIAAVLW
+383 VCVNLLIAAILW
-395 FPFFRAADAYQ
+395 FPFFKAADDYQ
-406 VKQEEKQAAEK
+406 CKIEEEQAAER
-417 AAKKAAKKAAREA
+417 AAKKAAKKAAKEA
-430 ARAAKLAV
+430 AKAAAV
-438 SNSVSESAP
+438 AA
-447 AEEKS
+447 AE
-452 ASLASE
+452 

>member
-1 MQKFMEAVQNWITAH
+1 MLQNLMNGIQGWITDH
-16 IVPLM
+16 IVPVM

-57 RFVTTLPDLSP
+57 RFWTFLPDISP
-68 LTTYSFGLVGMFMAF
+68 ITTYSFGLVGMFMAF
-83 IIPHNVAVKEGRKDR
+83 IIPYNVAVKENRKDR
-98 SMIAGFTGIG
+98 AMIAGFTGIG
-108 AFMLCMN
+108 TYMLCMN
-115 PQVLEDGSYAFT
+115 PTVLEDGSYAFT
-127 MAKFGA
+127 MSMFGA

-159 GEDSVIPDFVKNW
+159 GEDSLIPDFVKNW
-172 FDNIIAVLLSLFAAW
+172 FDNIIAVLLSLLIGWLVTYIAQVD
-187 VFTNLL
+187 VFTMVG
-193 SIDVFGAVAVILS
+193 IILS
-206 PVTGFAQT
+206 PVTNFAQT

-237 FSPIQ
+237 FSPVQ

-247 SALAEN
+247 AALAQN
-253 MAAFAA
+253 MELYAA
-259 GAAPMNIN
+259 GLDPVNIN

-279 EGATLPLAFYMLF
+279 EGATLPLAIYMLF

-312 INEPLVFSTIVANPF
+312 INEPLIFSTVVANPF
-327 MFIPMVL
+327 LFIPMVL

-341 NTYLWM
+341 NAYLWM
-347 SMGWAGLHVEN
+347 SMGWAGMHVEN

-367 VSAFFMSGGDW
+367 ISAFFMSGGNW
-378 HNIVL
+378 GNVLL
-383 VCVNLVIAAVLW
+383 VCVNLLIAAILW
-395 FPFFRAADAYQ
+395 FPFFRAADNYQ
-406 VKQEEKQAAEK
+406 AKVEDEQAAEK
-417 AAKKAAKKAAREA
+417 AAKRAAKKAAREA
-430 ARAAKLAV
+430 AKLAEAAK
-438 SNSVSESAP
+438 
-447 AEEKS
+447 
-452 ASLASE
+452 

>member
-1 MQKFMEAVQNWITAH
+1 MLQKFMEAIQAWITEH
-16 IVPLM
+16 VVPVM
-21 NKLTATYWFGV
+21 NKLTSTYWFGV

-52 WNIAR
+52 WNIIR
-57 RFVTTLPDLSP
+57 RFVPALPDLSP
-68 LTTYSFGLVGMFMAF
+68 LTTFSFGLVGMFMAF
-83 IIPHNVAVKEGRKDR
+83 IIPHNVAVKEDRKDR

-115 PQVLEDGSYAFT
+115 PTITDQGYVFQ

-146 GFIYKRMARMSFF
+146 GFIYKRMARMTFF
-159 GEDSVIPDFVKNW
+159 SEDSLVPDFVKNW
-172 FDNIIAVLLSLFAAW
+172 FDNIIAVLLSLFVAW
-187 VFTNLL
+187 LFTNMLQV
-193 SIDVFGAVAVILS
+193 DVFSAVAIILS

-253 MAAFAA
+253 MAAYAA
-259 GAAPMNIN
+259 GLAPTNIN

-292 AKSKKNRTLGRATI
+292 AKSKKNKTLGRATI
-306 IPSIFN
+306 IPSLFN

-334 QAIILPA
+334 QSILLSA
-341 NTYLWM
+341 NAYLWM
-347 SMGWAGLHVEN
+347 SMGWASPHVEN

-367 VSAFFMSGGDW
+367 VSAFFMSGGDVR
-378 HNIVL
+378 NIAL
-383 VCVNLVIAAVLW
+383 VCVNLLIAAILW
-395 FPFFRAADAYQ
+395 FPFFKAADDYQ
-406 VKQEEKQAAEK
+406 CKIEEEQAAER
-417 AAKKAAKKAAREA
+417 AAKKAAKKAAKEA
-430 ARAAKLAV
+430 AKAAAV
-438 SNSVSESAP
+438 AA
-447 AEEKS
+447 AE
-452 ASLASE
+452 

>member
-1 MQKFMEAVQNWITAH
+1 MLQKFMEAIQAWITEH
-16 IVPLM
+16 VVPVM
-21 NKLTATYWFGV
+21 NKLTSTYWFGV

-52 WNIAR
+52 WNIIR
-57 RFVTTLPDLSP
+57 RFVPALPDLSP
-68 LTTYSFGLVGMFMAF
+68 LTTFSFGLVGMFMAF
-83 IIPHNVAVKEGRKDR
+83 IIPHNVAVKEDRKDR

-115 PQVLEDGSYAFT
+115 PVITDEGYVFQ

-146 GFIYKRMARMSFF
+146 GFIYKRMARMTFF
-159 GEDSVIPDFVKNW
+159 SEDSLVPDFVKNW
-172 FDNIIAVLLSLFAAW
+172 FDNIIAVLLSLFVAW
-187 VFTNLL
+187 LFTNMLQV
-193 SIDVFGAVAVILS
+193 DVFSAVAIILS

-253 MAAFAA
+253 MAACAA
-259 GAAPMNIN
+259 GLAPANIN

-292 AKSKKNRTLGRATI
+292 AKSKKNKTLGRATI
-306 IPSIFN
+306 IPSLFN

-334 QAIILPA
+334 QSILLSA
-341 NTYLWM
+341 NAYLWM
-347 SMGWAGLHVEN
+347 HMGWASLHVEN

-367 VSAFFMSGGDW
+367 VSAFFMSGGDVR
-378 HNIVL
+378 NIAL
-383 VCVNLVIAAVLW
+383 VCANLLIAAILW
-395 FPFFRAADAYQ
+395 FPFFKAADNYQ
-406 VKQEEKQAAEK
+406 CKIEEEQAAEK
-417 AAKKAAKKAAREA
+417 AAKKAAKKDAKAAA
-430 ARAAKLAV
+430 AAA
-438 SNSVSESAP
+438 
-447 AEEKS
+447 AE
-452 ASLASE
+452 